1 MRQPHR
7 PAPAPTCVFTWLM
20 LAASAGSA
28 EAPAEPS
35 QPSQPSPPPEP
46 GFFDHGAPG
55 AWLRWYGA
63 EYVSVIALG
72 AVYATDLTGGLEPLP
87 ALMGPSFDLERP
99 DTASLLDPRLDGVIG
114 APLLHEKVP
123 PAAMA
128 VAVLV
133 PVGVEV
139 GLDFALHRDL
149 HRTHALVL
157 GVAEAAVG
165 AAVVTDLIRLSVG
178 RLRPDFRERWVRAAC
193 GGVVERPAELDCDGV
208 DDGFVVDRHMLI
220 EGMKSFPSL
229 HTSQSFAAATFLSL
243 AVGSEHLWG
252 KDAPTWVRPLG
263 ALAVATL
270 LGGASAVAATR
281 VEDHRHHLEDVA
293 VGAAIGV
300 ASGAAAWL
308 VHFDLEGQARQRGMA
323 VTALPLAGGAGVA
336 VNAAF

>member
-1 MRQPHR
+1 M
-7 PAPAPTCVFTWLM
+7 LM
-20 LAASAGSA
+20 AAAASA
-28 EAPAEPS
+28 EVPVPAGTPAA
-35 QPSQPSPPPEP
+35 SPVEP
-46 GFFDHGAPG
+46 GFFDDGEPG
-55 AWLRWYGA
+55 AYLRWYGA

-72 AVYATDLTGGLEPLP
+72 AVYATDLTGGIEPLP
-87 ALMGPSFDLERP
+87 ALMGPAIDLEHP
-99 DTASLLDPRLDGVIG
+99 DTAVLLDPRLDGVIG
-114 APLLHEKVP
+114 GPLLHEKVS
-123 PAAMA
+123 PAALA
-128 VAVLV
+128 IAVLV
-133 PVGVEV
+133 PVGAEV

-165 AAVVTDLIRLSVG
+165 AALITDVIRLSVG

-193 GGVVERPAELDCDGV
+193 GGVVEQPAELDCGAV

-252 KDAPTWVRPLG
+252 RDAPAWVRPLG
-263 ALAVATL
+263 VLAVGTL
-270 LGGASAVAATR
+270 LGGATVVAATR
-281 VEDHRHHLEDVA
+281 VEDHRHHLEDVT

-308 VHFDLEGQARQRGMA
+308 VHFDLEGQARHRGVA
-323 VTALPLAGGAGVA
+323 VTPLPMADGAGVA
-336 VNAAF
+336 VTAAF